1 MHQPQG
7 DTPVEGILRHTPSTA
22 PLRRRLAGRQL
33 PTEGPV
39 ANLQVTPSH
48 VIGFDDAPFP
58 PEYRGNVPVVGAVFA
73 RLRLEGVLYGQVR
86 RDGINATHN
95 LTCLIADSKF
105 ARQLQL
111 VLLQGIALA
120 GFNVVDIT
128 GLHDVLRIPILVVVR
143 RRPRL
148 DRVRRALLAR
158 VPGGARKW
166 ELIARLG
173 PPEPAAGVFV
183 QRVGLS
189 LEDAERVIRRLAVNG
204 SVPEPLR
211 TAHLI
216 AGAIATGESR
226 GRV

>member
-1 MHQPQG
+1 M
-7 DTPVEGILRHTPSTA
+7 
-22 PLRRRLAGRQL
+22 
-33 PTEGPV
+33 
-39 ANLQVTPSH
+39 
-48 VIGFDDAPFP
+48 
-58 PEYRGNVPVVGAVFA
+58 VGAVFA
-73 RLRLEGVLYGQVR
+73 GLRLEGVLHAMVR
-86 RDGINATHN
+86 RDGANATSTLAH
-95 LTCLIADSKF
+95 LVSGSRF

-143 RRPRL
+143 RPPRL
-148 DRVRRALLAR
+148 DRVRGALLAR

-173 PPEPAAGVFV
+173 PPEPLAGVFV

-189 LEDAERVIRRLAVNG
+189 LEDAERVIHRLAVNG